1 MLLCHLLIKREERAF
16 RMRMSKI
23 FSYENPYSVTGTICL
38 DGSEEKPKYICKDKS
53 MGTFDVSHM
62 EN

>member
-1 MLLCHLLIKREERAF
+1 
-16 RMRMSKI
+16 MRMSKI
-23 FSYENPYSVTGTICL
+23 SSYENPYSVTGTICL